1 MLTVTRLRPPS
12 KRRQAAASALALLVV
27 AGGLL
32 GIVAF
37 LSTVTG
43 GDTVVSTNEPSGA
56 GAAGVAA
63 HQWVHGQTVTVP
75 AATPAVSDLLE
86 REPVEDNGEPVDPA
100 TIQWDSWFLVAD
112 PPQGW
117 RLETHR
123 FSVATSGRPARI
135 LSVTVG
141 QKLSK
146 PGWVLVDVPSV
157 APAATGT
164 GDPSRLP
171 GVGWSVTDGA
181 ERQIAA
187 WAAAYGVGDADA
199 VYRLTGDT
207 ADVHYLT
214 LGGYDTADVT
224 VVAATSDE
232 AETAATI
239 RVRVEFTDSAT
250 GESTMS
256 SYDLLV
262 TGLDR
267 PLPFVTDWGPVGVQL
282 AAGRL
287 ALAGAAPSATTPT
300 TSTTTTVVASIGPT
314 GEPVEPT
321 TTTAAAAVGEG
332 Q

>member
-12 KRRQAAASALALLVV
+12 KRRQAAASALAFLVV
-27 AGGLL
+27 AGGAL

-43 GDTVVSTNEPSGA
+43 GDTVVATNEPLGA
-56 GAAGVAA
+56 GTAGVAA

-75 AATPAVSDLLE
+75 AATPTIRDLLE
-86 REPVEDNGEPVDPA
+86 REPVEDNDEPVDPA

-117 RLETHR
+117 RVETHR
-123 FSVATSGRPARI
+123 FSVATSGRPTRI

-141 QKLSK
+141 QKTSK
-146 PGWVLVDVPSV
+146 PGWVLVDIPSV
-157 APAATGT
+157 APAATGS
-164 GDPSRLP
+164 GDPSQLP

-187 WAAAYGVGDADA
+187 WASAYGIGDADA

-214 LGGYDTADVT
+214 LGGYDGADVT
-224 VVAATSDE
+224 VVAATADE

-239 RVRVEFTDSAT
+239 RVRVEFTDSTT
-250 GESTMS
+250 GESVNS

-267 PLPFVTDWGPVGVQL
+267 PLPFVADWGPVGVPL
-282 AAGRL
+282 ATGRL

-300 TSTTTTVVASIGPT
+300 TSTTTTVVASTGPT
-314 GEPVEPT
+314 GDEPAEPT
-321 TTTAAAAVGEG
+321 TTTAVGEG

>member
-12 KRRQAAASALALLVV
+12 KRRQAAASALAILVV

-37 LSTVTG
+37 LSTVAG

-63 HQWVHGQTVTVP
+63 HQWVNGQTVTVP

-86 REPVEDNGEPVDPA
+86 REPVEDSEPVEPA

-123 FSVATSGRPARI
+123 FSVATPGRPTRT

-141 QKLSK
+141 QKTSK
-146 PGWVLVDVPSV
+146 PGWVLVDIPSV

-187 WAAAYGVGDADA
+187 WASAYGIGDADA

-214 LGGYDTADVT
+214 LGGYNTADVT
-224 VVAATSDE
+224 VVAATADE

-239 RVRVEFTDSAT
+239 RVRVEFTDSTT
-250 GESTMS
+250 GESVNS

-267 PLPFVTDWGPVGVQL
+267 PLPFVADWGPVGVPL
-282 AAGRL
+282 ATGRL

-300 TSTTTTVVASIGPT
+300 TSTTTTVVASTGPT
-314 GEPVEPT
+314 GDEPVEPT
-321 TTTAAAAVGEG
+321 TTTAAVGEG